1 MHSWVI
7 VFLSPTLLFSSGIL
21 KVLFKWWSS
30 IWRSRHKMAIV
41 SKNYLAKFGLWTNYE
56 LQILNQLS
64 IYVWLHTENQIYK
77 SGKKLLFFLSQQ
89 VIKTL
94 QNHFNSIFYLAFRQ
108 TISSG
113 QNGDYYWNWM
123 WTRPGLESFF
133 FKLAK
138 SEV

>member
-1 MHSWVI
+1 LHSWVI